1 MTMTKSQKL
10 KIVSIVIIILAA
22 LLLISDL
29 LEGDATF
36 INLYLHGGM
45 LLVGGYFFYL
55 ARKRQRL
62 SGPVSKRKPVSLR
75 LFIILASLGLVVTF
89 FVLHYLGAYPIW
101 IIAAS
106 VGITAILLTVIALI
120 VRIRGYLP

>member
-22 LLLISDL
+22 LLLTSDL

-55 ARKRQRL
+55 NRKRQRL
-62 SGPVSKRKPVSLR
+62 SEADSKGKPVSLR
-75 LFIILASLGLVVTF
+75 LFIILASIGLILTF
-89 FVLHYLGAYPIW
+89 FALYYLGAYSIW
-101 IIAAS
+101 IIAVS
-106 VGITAILLTVIALI
+106 VGITAILLTIIALI
-120 VRIRGYLP
+120 ARRRGYLP